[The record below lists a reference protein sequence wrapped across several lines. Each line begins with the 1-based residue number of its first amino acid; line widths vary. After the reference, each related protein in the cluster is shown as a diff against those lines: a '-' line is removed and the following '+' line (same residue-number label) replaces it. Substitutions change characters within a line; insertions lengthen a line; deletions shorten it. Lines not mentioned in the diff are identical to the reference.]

1 MKLHEGRKSP
11 KRAGPKRSPTLG
23 LWAALEGRAPVNG
36 TSCLFKDSWAL
47 QQCCSD
53 GCLRQLNAMRVI
65 PLMKNESRKGSSVE
79 RSFTVRRE

>member
-11 KRAGPKRSPTLG
+11 KRAGRKRSPTLG
-23 LWAALEGRAPVNG
+23 LWAALEGGAPVNG
-36 TSCLFKDSWAL
+36 TSCLFEDSWAL

-53 GCLRQLNAMRVI
+53 GSLRQLNAMRVI

-79 RSFTVRRE
+79 RSLTVRRE